1 MAPRGVVGAAGWP
14 DDRQTHRRH
23 ASPLHAA
30 AGDVTARRSAWDVY
44 GFPLVVV
51 AASILTVIAVL
62 RGRPGSST
70 TDFISFYQS
79 GSQFLAGADPYVPF
93 VAYRGPNLNPPWIVA
108 LMSQLCRLPLSEA
121 VVIWWTFSFA
131 CFFVAIHL
139 IARTVAPGHD
149 VTIASVLLVT
159 QAAYSNIRLGQVAW
173 PVMLLLTAAWCAD
186 RLRRPVACGA
196 LLGLAISWKPFLV
209 VFVPYVVWRRE
220 WTMLAA
226 MGVAI
231 AATVAAGVVVVGV
244 ASYRSW
250 LTILRLVGWE
260 GHVLNGSI
268 AGFFSRALEL
278 PVAVASTADLLTTA
292 RLWLRVLWIA
302 SGLVAIALTAVT
314 IRAARNRDV
323 AWASLPLLAILLS
336 PLGWVHYVLLGAGAI
351 VAVLLSAPP
360 SARALAV
367 AGWLLVCNPLAWSLP
382 TNESGRVMMLTMA
395 SSYTWGTLLL
405 LSAVLVSGFQ
415 QRRRDIWSAADDDRR
430 G

>member
-1 MAPRGVVGAAGWP
+1 
-14 DDRQTHRRH
+14 
-23 ASPLHAA
+23 
-30 AGDVTARRSAWDVY
+30 VTARRSAWDVY
-44 GFPLVVV
+44 GFPLLVV

-79 GSQFLAGADPYVPF
+79 GSQFLAGTDPYVPF

-108 LMSQLCRLPLSEA
+108 LMSQLSRLPLSEA
-121 VVIWWTFSFA
+121 VVIWWAFSFA

-149 VTIASVLLVT
+149 VVIASVLLVT

-173 PVMLLLTAAWCAD
+173 PVMLLLTAAWCTD

-196 LLGLAISWKPFLV
+196 LLGLAISWKPFLI
-209 VFVPYVVWRRE
+209 VFIPYVVWRRE

-231 AATVAAGVVVVGV
+231 AATVAAGLVAVGV

-278 PVAVASTADLLTTA
+278 PVAVASTADLATTA
-292 RLWLRVLWIA
+292 RLWLNVLWIA

-336 PLGWVHYVLLGAGAI
+336 PLGWVHYVPLGAGAI

-367 AGWLLVCNPLAWSLP
+367 ASWLLVCNPLAWSLP

-405 LSAVLVSGFQ
+405 LGAVLVSGFQ
-415 QRRRDIWSAADDDRR
+415 QRRRDIWSAPDDDRR